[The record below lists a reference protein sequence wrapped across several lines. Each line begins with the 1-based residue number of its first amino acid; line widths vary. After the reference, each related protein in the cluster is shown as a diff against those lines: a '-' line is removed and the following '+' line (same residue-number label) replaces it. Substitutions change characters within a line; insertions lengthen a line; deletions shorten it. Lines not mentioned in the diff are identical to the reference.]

1 MQQVLESILTFFQ
14 GIISLIANLLHGIAQ
29 LIIMIPQALAFIG
42 TSLGA
47 LPSIIA
53 VFAVAMITVSVV
65 YLVIGR

>member
-14 GIISLIANLLHGIAQ
+14 GIISLIGNLLNGIRQ
-29 LIIMIPQALAFIG
+29 LIVMIPQALAFIG
-42 TSLGA
+42 QSFGA
-47 LPSIIA
+47 LPSVIA